1 MTAGVLFYRELYKN
15 KSGKICFSLCVA
27 VLLMVAYSNGWLAA
41 IKNLIYVF
49 SSFIALPLL
58 LKAGSAP
65 KYFFLFLC
73 LSCTII
79 LESVFSQPDYLAWVS
94 GSRNQIVPI
103 LMSLFIN
110 GLLLSGISRLN
121 EEDYLL
127 HFALIPA
134 TLLLSSSILMVSL
147 SGIGAAL
154 ILYCSLLLYLIL
166 THLNMRIIT
175 AICLSILFVIAVGF
189 NDLFL
194 QNNIEL
200 KTKVVGLADIE
211 IQTDRL
217 LIWSSYIEQSNLIFG
232 ADYSGILLV
241 SIIYIIHCCLGML
254 SLVFLY
260 LALLG

>member
-1 MTAGVLFYRELYKN
+1 M
-15 KSGKICFSLCVA
+15 
-27 VLLMVAYSNGWLAA
+27 
-41 IKNLIYVF
+41 
-49 SSFIALPLL
+49 
-58 LKAGSAP
+58 
-65 KYFFLFLC
+65 
-73 LSCTII
+73 
-79 LESVFSQPDYLAWVS
+79 ESVFSQPDYLAWVS

-200 KTKVVGLADIE
+200 KTKVVGLADLE

-232 ADYSGILLV
+232 ADYSGDFAGFDNLHNSFLLGHAKFGFL
-241 SIIYIIHCCLGML
+241 IFGFIGLMIL
-254 SLVFLY
+254 SLKRYVLSGSLGFLFASLLIMCIFRGSLIQFIFQVPPILFNY
-260 LALLG
+260 LHWF